1 MTTLLTNQPLA
12 NQTIVLI
19 GASSGIGLAV
29 AQLLAQQGA
38 TLTIASRTQI
48 KLDKAAQA
56 IAQETGQT
64 VTTRTIDTLSES
76 AVKDFFEH
84 YAVGGIDHV
93 INFAGD
99 SMGGGVLDSDLP
111 TAQNAM
117 NSKFW
122 GQFYVGRYGGP
133 KIKSTGSLT
142 FTGGSGPQPHQ
153 AIATIAAN
161 AGVSLLA
168 ESLAKELAPVRVNV
182 IAPYYV
188 DSPMWSG
195 MEATE
200 RNALF
205 EQVAGQL
212 PVGFIAKPEDIA
224 PSYLYALQTRYLNGS
239 TIAINGGALL
249 QTIQ

>member
-1 MTTLLTNQPLA
+1 MATSFTNQ
-12 NQTIVLI
+12 NIILI

-29 AQLLAQQGA
+29 AKLLAKQGA
-38 TLTIASRTQI
+38 TLTIASRTQA
-48 KLDKAAQA
+48 KLENAAQE

-64 VTTRTIDTLSES
+64 VTLRTIDTLSES
-76 AVKDFFEH
+76 SVKAFFEP
-84 YAVGGIDHV
+84 YAAGEIDHI

-99 SMGGGVLDSDLP
+99 SMGGGVLDSDLS

-122 GQFYVGRYGGP
+122 GQFYVGRYGGS
-133 KIKSTGSLT
+133 KIQSTGSLT
-142 FTGGSGPQPHQ
+142 FTGGSGPRPHQ
-153 AIATIAAN
+153 AIATHVAN
-161 AGVSLLA
+161 TGVSLLA

-182 IAPYYV
+182 VAPYYV

-195 MEATE
+195 MEAVE
-200 RNALF
+200 RSALF

-224 PSYLYALQTRYLNGS
+224 PSYLYVLQTRYLNGS
-239 TIAINGGALL
+239 TLDINGGALL
-249 QTIQ
+249 QTIE